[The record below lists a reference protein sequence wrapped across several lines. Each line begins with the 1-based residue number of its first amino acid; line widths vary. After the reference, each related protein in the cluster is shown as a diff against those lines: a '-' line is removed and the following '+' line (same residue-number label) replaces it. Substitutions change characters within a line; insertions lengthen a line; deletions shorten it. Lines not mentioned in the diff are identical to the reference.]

1 MPRVTQKL
9 SHKSLFIVSALILL
23 FLLQCAWFI
32 GTQSLTNDEPEHI
45 VAGWDMW
52 HNRQF
57 ENLDLN
63 GHPPLARLLF
73 ALPLVGENVTYTRT
87 NGGIHPLTPAPSVWL
102 RARSMNVLLGVFLL
116 ILLWNTARHLFSNA
130 AANFVLALA
139 VLSPDLVAHYSLAT
153 TDGASTLFIF
163 ASVVQLMRWR
173 RNPTRGQT
181 ILLGVLLGGM
191 LVSKFN
197 TPPLVAI
204 ILAMV
209 LVLTPT
215 GIQWRPK
222 GWHFRQAALALLLAC
237 VVVWSGYFFH
247 VAKVTFANQMVTIHF
262 AGSNPT
268 LQQEMPTFKTPV
280 NIYIPAC
287 EWMVGLGWQLDH
299 NTEGHRTFLLGKYS
313 TTGFKSYFPVAM
325 FTKWPLAMLFLSMAG
340 VFTMLWRKFETRR
353 ELLWMSIFPA
363 VYIALAILARIDI
376 GVRHMLPIYPFLLLF
391 TGCVWEAAR
400 RVKWATALLGILL
413 IAQVADIARYAPNY
427 LAYFNPLVRP
437 ENTWQILSDSN
448 TDWGEG
454 MLALRKYQ
462 AEHPGQVLHL
472 AYFGEV
478 DPLWYGVQYQKLN
491 EEDHPSG
498 TVIVSATHLSG
509 QLLNNHYAYRWLLQ
523 YPLKAV
529 LDHTFYVFEVPTK
542 Q

>member
-1 MPRVTQKL
+1 VSRASIL
-9 SHKSLFIVSALILL
+9 IVSALTLL
-23 FLLQCAWFI
+23 FVLQCAWFI

-45 VAGWDMW
+45 VAGLDMW
-52 HNRQF
+52 QNKQF

-73 ALPLVGENVTYTRT
+73 SLPLLGEHVTYTRSEL
-87 NGGIHPLTPAPSVWL
+87 GGIHPVTPAPSVWQV
-102 RARSMNVLLGVFLL
+102 RGRSMNVVLGVAFL
-116 ILLWNTARHLFSNA
+116 ILLWNTARHLFSEA

-139 VLSPDLVAHYSLAT
+139 VLSPDLVAHFSLAT
-153 TDGASTLFIF
+153 TDGASTLFVF

-181 ILLGVLLGGM
+181 VLLGVLLGGM
-191 LVSKFN
+191 LAAKFN
-197 TPPLVAI
+197 SPPLVAM

-209 LVLTPT
+209 LVLTPE
-215 GIQWRPK
+215 GIQWRPS
-222 GWHFRQAALALLLAC
+222 GWHFRQAALALVFAG
-237 VVVWSGYFFH
+237 VVVWGSYFFH

-268 LQQEMPTFKTPV
+268 VQQEMPTLKTPV

-287 EWMVGLGWQLDH
+287 EWLVGLGWQLDH

-313 TTGFKSYFPVAM
+313 TTGFTSYFPVAM
-325 FTKWPLAMLFLSMAG
+325 LTKWPLVVLFLSMAG
-340 VFTMLWRKFETRR
+340 IFTMLWRKFETRR

-363 VYIALAILARIDI
+363 VYIALAIFARIDI
-376 GVRHMLPIYPFLLLF
+376 GVRHMLPIYPFLLLYA
-391 TGCVWEAAR
+391 GCVWESAR
-400 RVKWATALLGILL
+400 RVRWATALLGILL

-462 AEHPGQVLHL
+462 DEHPGQTLHL

-478 DPLWYGVQYQKLN
+478 DPLWYGVQYEKLS

-509 QLLNNHYAYRWLLQ
+509 QLLKNHYAYRWLLQ

-529 LDHTFYVFEVPTK
+529 LDHTFYVFEVPAK